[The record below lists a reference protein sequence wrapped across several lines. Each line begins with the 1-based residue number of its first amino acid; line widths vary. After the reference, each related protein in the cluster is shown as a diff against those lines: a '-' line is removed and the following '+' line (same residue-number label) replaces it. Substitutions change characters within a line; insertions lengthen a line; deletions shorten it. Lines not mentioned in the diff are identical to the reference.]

1 VIELPALQVGSP
13 EFKPQSH
20 QTNKQT
26 KLQSGQS
33 CISHCDFNVR
43 MEGVFL
49 ASFPDVKDN
58 TENMDLRSFNSTKLF
73 FFSLTYLN

>member
-1 VIELPALQVGSP
+1 
-13 EFKPQSH
+13 
-20 QTNKQT
+20 
-26 KLQSGQS
+26 
-33 CISHCDFNVR
+33 